1 MLLTVSSFLIVTAL
15 VAYISW
21 LRTKNDDLTTSKGY
35 FLAGRGLS
43 GIVIGCSMVL
53 TSLSTEQLIGV
64 NANSYQNNFKAS
76 LVMVFPN
83 RSVRFVCNVPKLRQN
98 NL

>member
-1 MLLTVSSFLIVTAL
+1 M
-15 VAYISW
+15 AYISW

-64 NANSYQNNFKAS
+64 NAVSYQTTF
-76 LVMVFPN
+76 LL
-83 RSVRFVCNVPKLRQN
+83 LRGLCQR
-98 NL
+98 

>member
-1 MLLTVSSFLIVTAL
+1 MFHGYVLKTM
-15 VAYISW
+15 Y
-21 LRTKNDDLTTSKGY
+21 LTTSKGY

-64 NANSYQNNFKAS
+64 NAVFLSKQLFCYCMDCANSDSALFLGALYVAEIFA
-76 LVMVFPN
+76 
-83 RSVRFVCNVPKLRQN
+83 
-98 NL
+98 

>member
-1 MLLTVSSFLIVTAL
+1 MLMTILSFLIVTGV

-21 LRTKNDDLTTSKGY
+21 LKTKGDDLKSSKGY

-43 GIVIGCSMVL
+43 GLVIGCSMVL

-64 NANSYQNNFKAS
+64 NAVSCDCLDSSNGYSALFLGTLYVAEIFA
-76 LVMVFPN
+76 
-83 RSVRFVCNVPKLRQN
+83 
-98 NL
+98 

>member
-1 MLLTVSSFLIVTAL
+1 MDINNGFYKEERMLLTVSSFLIVTAL

-64 NANSYQNNFKAS
+64 IKTTFLLLHGLCQ
-76 LVMVFPN
+76 
-83 RSVRFVCNVPKLRQN
+83 Q
-98 NL
+98 

>member
-64 NANSYQNNFKAS
+64 NAVSYQNNFSHCVDSANCDS
-76 LVMVFPN
+76 ALFLGALYVAEIFA
-83 RSVRFVCNVPKLRQN
+83 
-98 NL
+98 

>member
-1 MLLTVSSFLIVTAL
+1 MEFNIGFYKEERMLLTVSSFLIVTAL
-15 VAYISW
+15 VAYVSW

-64 NANSYQNNFKAS
+64 NAVSY
-76 LVMVFPN
+76 
-83 RSVRFVCNVPKLRQN
+83 
-98 NL
+98 